1 MTTIFKSL
9 LSVPVLCLFINARK
23 LVTNMYVL
31 SKDYT
36 VTIKGTSNLHD
47 WTENVQTVTGNGTVT
62 WNSDGTFDLTAIAMK
77 MNVRSIKS
85 KEGAIMNNNTYKAL
99 KADDHPEILFT
110 LLSPIKAVLTKSND
124 KAISAKGNLTIAGVT
139 KAIDIRV
146 KVFIYEKTKL
156 GFEGTKTIKM
166 TDYGIKPPTALL
178 GTLKTGDEITID
190 FRTNF
195 ALQN

>member
-9 LSVPVLCLFINARK
+9 FSVAVLCLFINAGS
-23 LVTNMYVL
+23 LVTNTYAL
-31 SKDYT
+31 EKDYT

-47 WTENVQTVTGNGTVT
+47 WSENVNTVTGNGVVT
-62 WNSDGTFDLTAIAMK
+62 WNSDGTFDLTSIAMK

-99 KADDHPEILFT
+99 KADDHPEILFSLT
-110 LLSPIKAVLTKSND
+110 APIKAVVTKYND

-139 KAIDIRV
+139 KAIDIQV

-156 GFEGTKTIKM
+156 GFEGSKTIKM
-166 TDYGIKPPTALL
+166 SDFGIKPPTALL
-178 GTLKTGDEITID
+178 GTLKTGDAITIE
-190 FRTNF
+190 FKTNF
-195 ALQN
+195 ALKN